1 MIRVLIMDDTP
12 EKTEKIKSVLK
23 ERCLVN
29 EEGIDWAGSINSG
42 RRKLAANVYDL
53 LILDLVMPIN
63 DGEEVG
69 AEGNSENF
77 IDELKRVGRL
87 HKPVYIIALTQYKEQ
102 IDKYRQE
109 YEKKLWK
116 LIHYDLK
123 QTDWEDVLQ
132 EAVDTI
138 VTTKEQLTKSLVDER
153 RYDVGVLCALPEE
166 FEQMKQAFG
175 TDWSPVQVE
184 GLPYSLYATQLR
196 TEYGHTIKVI
206 ACCNHTAGMQTASIT
221 ASFLLSRF
229 DLDTLF
235 MTGFCAG
242 FKKEEKKDGKN
253 DINYGDLFIADSEY
267 DYGSGK
273 LVKSKENNEQEVLPE
288 PKQMPCSYEAVGKI
302 NSFISEDMI
311 ATKLFA
317 ELKRMDLLVEDMAQP
332 SIHVG
337 PGACGSYVVGDED
350 FMKQLV
356 KDDNRNLKGLDM
368 EGYGLYLAGH
378 MLKKNCVLVKGI
390 ADFGNSEKGDKYHQV
405 CSYASA
411 WFVMRYI
418 KKML

>member
-1 MIRVLIMDDTP
+1 MDDTP
-12 EKTEKIKSVLK
+12 EKTAKIRSVLL
-23 ERCLVN
+23 ERCLLN
-29 EEGIDWAGSINSG
+29 EEEIDWAGSINSG

-53 LILDLVMPIN
+53 LILDLVMPVN
-63 DGEEVG
+63 DGEEVE

-87 HKPVYIIALTQYKEQ
+87 LKPVYIIALTQYKDRIE
-102 IDKYRQE
+102 KHRQE

-138 VTTKEQLTKSLVDER
+138 VATKEQLAKSLADEY

-166 FEQMKQAFG
+166 FEQMKLAFG
-175 TDWSPVQVE
+175 TDWHAVAVE
-184 GLPYSLYATQLR
+184 GQPYTLYATQLR
-196 TEYGHTIKVI
+196 TEFGHTVKVI
-206 ACCNHTAGMQTASIT
+206 ACCGQTSGMQTASIT

-229 DLDTLF
+229 ELKQLF

-242 FKKEEKKDGKN
+242 FKKKDV
-253 DINYGDLFIADSEY
+253 NYDDLFVADSEY

-273 LVKSKENNEQEVLPE
+273 LVKGGENDQQEVLPE
-288 PKQMPCSYEAVGKI
+288 PRQMPCSYELIGKF
-302 NSFISEDMI
+302 NDFISEDVV
-311 ATKLFA
+311 ASKVYA
-317 ELKRMDLLVEDMAQP
+317 ELKRVGLQEDGMAVP
-332 SIHVG
+332 KVHVG
-337 PGACGSYVVGDED
+337 LGACGSYVVCDEA
-350 FMKQLV
+350 FMERLV

-368 EGYGLYLAGH
+368 EGYGMYLAGH
-378 MLKKNCVLVKGI
+378 MLRRNCVLVKGI
-390 ADFGNSEKGDKYHQV
+390 ADFGNPEKDDKYHKV

-418 KKML
+418 KKMMRP